1 MSAASA
7 TLGAMIMAQRGCEM
21 PRCIP
26 IKEIK
31 NTTEFARIVEE
42 SPEPVIVTRN
52 GREAFAAMS
61 IELLDSLP
69 KVDPQ
74 ATVHIANSLW
84 ADEGFQ
90 LKGGFANVCR
100 EAYRAEACALD
111 FGSAEA
117 AAHVNRWCDE
127 QTRHCIPRMA
137 DRLNPDARLLLLNA
151 LYFKNRWANV
161 FSKRAT
167 RKEVFRALDG
177 TAAPVDMMHR
187 TADYGFAQSDYFD
200 IARLPYGNGA
210 FSMVVLLPSPQHTW
224 QECVDAL
231 TAENWARWT
240 ASGMLLKKLDLKLP
254 AFRME
259 VQTELNGSLQR
270 LGMRRAFEPGQAE
283 LSAMADGDLCV
294 SQVSQSAFLVVDEEG
309 AEAAA
314 ATTNPLPPYCSE
326 PEEVAAVTSARECE
340 RWGATELRRQL
351 VSYLDE
357 RIVHCADSRLE
368 RVVNRN
374 MFFCLFFSTGR
385 TLDSEEL
392 VSVTSRSPEYYVS
405 AAYWDRDSLLWAFP
419 AICRADREKARELM
433 LYVATRQRNNIGIH
447 SRYIDGS
454 ILEPGFELDELVS
467 PVLALDMYLRETGDH
482 DLLSNGDV
490 RCLIDLILSRLQR
503 WYNVDYGLYETF
515 LQPTDDMTGNCRML
529 TYDNVLVWKAFMI
542 LSDLDYG
549 RKRNEFACK
558 AENLREAIQKH
569 CIISIDDCD
578 EYVWAIDGKGD
589 YEVYDEP
596 PGSLLLL
603 PVLGF
608 CSRNDSVHMNTVARI
623 TDESYKYSFAGCPFS
638 AIGCAH
644 EPHPWTLSMANAVRA
659 SKDDDMVRKLCTAKM
674 DDGIVCESID
684 EYTGECTSGKA
695 FATAAG
701 YVVYSLLCYLD
712 EKKSEQDI

>member
-1 MSAASA
+1 MMLSANEYIALPSIMGDASLKSMNFLSMA
-7 TLGAMIMAQRGCEM
+7 ARGMIEIYGDENLLSWNNRVDSIELEYEESLSSYWIPSFSFARENVTGSIEYLAPFGHRAVAVTLKAENDSQKTHSLDVNMRFAVSRLFHTVNES
-21 PRCIP
+21 
-26 IKEIK
+26 KEIK
-31 NTTEFARIVEE
+31 PECRLSLSKWSLMPLYEFFTPLPFFSISLYSSCPEDWRISGSEVH
-42 SPEPVIVTRN
+42 
-52 GREAFAAMS
+52 FA
-61 IELLDSLP
+61 
-69 KVDPQ
+69 
-74 ATVHIANSLW
+74 H
-84 ADEGFQ
+84 
-90 LKGGFANVCR
+90 
-100 EAYRAEACALD
+100 
-111 FGSAEA
+111 
-117 AAHVNRWCDE
+117 
-127 QTRHCIPRMA
+127 
-137 DRLNPDARLLLLNA
+137 
-151 LYFKNRWANV
+151 
-161 FSKRAT
+161 
-167 RKEVFRALDG
+167 
-177 TAAPVDMMHR
+177 
-187 TADYGFAQSDYFD
+187 
-200 IARLPYGNGA
+200 
-210 FSMVVLLPSPQHTW
+210 
-224 QECVDAL
+224 
-231 TAENWARWT
+231 
-240 ASGMLLKKLDLKLP
+240 
-254 AFRME
+254 
-259 VQTELNGSLQR
+259 
-270 LGMRRAFEPGQAE
+270 
-283 LSAMADGDLCV
+283 
-294 SQVSQSAFLVVDEEG
+294 QVSLSPGEKFESTVFIG
-309 AEAAA
+309 FGF
-314 ATTNPLPPYCSE
+314 
-326 PEEVAAVTSARECE
+326 EEVAAVTSARECE
-340 RWGATELRRQL
+340 RWGAAELRRQL

-357 RIVHCADSRLE
+357 RIVHCADSRLD

-467 PVLALDMYLRETGDH
+467 PVLALDMYLRETGDY

-503 WYNVDYGLYETF
+503 WYNVDCGLYETF

-558 AENLREAIQKH
+558 AENIRETIQKH
-569 CIISIDDCD
+569 CIISIDGCD
-578 EYVWAIDGKGD
+578 EYVWAVDGKGG

-608 CSRNDSVHMNTVARI
+608 CSRNDSVYMNTVARI
-623 TDESYKYSFAGCPFS
+623 TDESYRYSFAGCPFS

-712 EKKSEQDI
+712 EKKSGQDI

>member
-1 MSAASA
+1 MRKITLLLCMAVLMACSGTGRKAVAEKPLTAAEREQLAGQCREFAFRFFQAQMPADTARGNFFVSPLSAAFA
-7 TLGAMIMAQRGCEM
+7 VGMTANGAAGETRQEM
-21 PRCIP
+21 LAALQVQDIP
-26 IKEIK
+26 LERW
-31 NTTEFARIVEE
+31 NRFCR
-42 SPEPVIVTRN
+42 
-52 GREAFAAMS
+52 
-61 IELLDSLP
+61 ELLDSLP

-314 ATTNPLPPYCSE
+314 ATMT
-326 PEEVAAVTSARECE
+326 EVVLLSA
-340 RWGATELRRQL
+340 
-351 VSYLDE
+351 
-357 RIVHCADSRLE
+357 LE
-368 RVVNRN
+368 H
-374 MFFCLFFSTGR
+374 
-385 TLDSEEL
+385 EEL
-392 VSVTSRSPEYYVS
+392 PRPFHVDRPFVFWIEEQATGIPLFMGKVTR
-405 AAYWDRDSLLWAFP
+405 LG
-419 AICRADREKARELM
+419 AR
-433 LYVATRQRNNIGIH
+433 
-447 SRYIDGS
+447 
-454 ILEPGFELDELVS
+454 
-467 PVLALDMYLRETGDH
+467 
-482 DLLSNGDV
+482 
-490 RCLIDLILSRLQR
+490 
-503 WYNVDYGLYETF
+503 
-515 LQPTDDMTGNCRML
+515 
-529 TYDNVLVWKAFMI
+529 
-542 LSDLDYG
+542 
-549 RKRNEFACK
+549 
-558 AENLREAIQKH
+558 
-569 CIISIDDCD
+569 
-578 EYVWAIDGKGD
+578 
-589 YEVYDEP
+589 
-596 PGSLLLL
+596 
-603 PVLGF
+603 
-608 CSRNDSVHMNTVARI
+608 
-623 TDESYKYSFAGCPFS
+623 
-638 AIGCAH
+638 
-644 EPHPWTLSMANAVRA
+644 
-659 SKDDDMVRKLCTAKM
+659 
-674 DDGIVCESID
+674 
-684 EYTGECTSGKA
+684 
-695 FATAAG
+695 
-701 YVVYSLLCYLD
+701 
-712 EKKSEQDI
+712 